1 MKYTFFLVTVC
12 WLLGS
17 IGKLQAQ
24 QFTYQP
30 ISPFFGGTNAF
41 NYQQI
46 LSSAN
51 AQNSLQDPNTL
62 PRDQRT
68 ELERFADNVN
78 AQVLS
83 QLSRSLTSAQVE
95 GLNFEE
101 PGSFTAGEF
110 AIEIFEGAEGL
121 VINILD
127 TTTGEES
134 QIIVPN

>member
-1 MKYTFFLVTVC
+1 MKYTFLVMVC
-12 WLLGS
+12 LLLGS
-17 IGKLQAQ
+17 MDTMQAQ

-30 ISPFFGGTNAF
+30 ISPFFGGNNAF

-51 AQNSLQDPNTL
+51 AQNGLRDPNAL

-68 ELERFADNVN
+68 ELERFADNAR

-95 GLNFEE
+95 GLNLDE

>member
-1 MKYTFFLVTVC
+1 MRRTFFLT
-12 WLLGS
+12 LILFLGTL
-17 IGKLQAQ
+17 GVVNAQ

-62 PRDQRT
+62 QADTRT

-78 AQVLS
+78 TQIFS
-83 QLSRSLTSAQVE
+83 QLSRTLTQQQLDA
-95 GLNFEE
+95 LNFEE
-101 PGSFTAGEF
+101 PGTFTAGEF
-110 AIEIFEGAEGL
+110 AIEIFEGLEGL

>member
-1 MKYTFFLVTVC
+1 MKRTFFLT
-12 WLLGS
+12 LILS
-17 IGKLQAQ
+17 IGFFGLVKAQ

-51 AQNSLQDPNTL
+51 AQNSLQDPNALSADT
-62 PRDQRT
+62 RT

-78 AQVLS
+78 TQIFS
-83 QLSRSLTSAQVE
+83 QLSRTLTQQQLDA
-95 GLNFEE
+95 LNFDE
-101 PGSFTAGEF
+101 PGTFTAGEF
-110 AIEIFEGAEGL
+110 AIEIFEGVEGL
-121 VINILD
+121 IINILD
-127 TTTGEES
+127 TATGEES

>member
-1 MKYTFFLVTVC
+1 MKYTFLVIVC
-12 WLLGS
+12 IL
-17 IGKLQAQ
+17 IGGLSSVQAQ

-41 NYQQI
+41 AYQQV

-51 AQNSLQDPNTL
+51 AQNGLQDPAAVA
-62 PRDQRT
+62 RDQRT

-95 GLNFEE
+95 GLDFNE

-110 AIEIFEGAEGL
+110 AIEIFEGVEGL